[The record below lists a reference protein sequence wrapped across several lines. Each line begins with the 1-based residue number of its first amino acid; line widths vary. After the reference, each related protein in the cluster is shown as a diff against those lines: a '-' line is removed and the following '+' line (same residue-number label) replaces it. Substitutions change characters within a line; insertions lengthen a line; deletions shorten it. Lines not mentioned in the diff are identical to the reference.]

1 MSEVGDPGEYASRL
15 HEAFSHNSADSHKLI
30 SVLAGLD
37 PTTLEK
43 VKKAYGEKAGY
54 TLEYEVKHKL
64 SGNFG
69 LATLAAIQDPDEYD
83 ADLLWDAMEGVGTK
97 DHVLIE
103 ILVTRTPDHLK
114 KIKTVFLNKHGKSLD
129 KWVASETSGDYK
141 KYLLALV
148 NGERASSA
156 DKVNHEKVQEDVK
169 ALYRA
174 GEGRLGTNESVF
186 IEIFAERSWKH
197 LRQVNEAYNS
207 DFKHSLETAIKKEF
221 SGDMEK
227 ALIWSLE
234 SFNDRHAFF
243 ARRIHEAIEGL
254 GTKDKDLIRI
264 MASRRHVDLYEIADS
279 YEKIYQKSLKED
291 ISGDTSGNYG
301 ELLEQMIKAAE

>member
-1 MSEVGDPGEYASRL
+1 MGEIGDPGEYASRL
-15 HEAFSHNSADSHKLI
+15 HEAFGHWSADSNKII

-43 VKKAYGEKAGY
+43 VKKAFGEKAGY
-54 TLEYEVKHKL
+54 TLEYEIKHKL

-69 LATLAAIQDPDEYD
+69 LAALAVVQDPDEYD
-83 ADLLWDAMEGVGTK
+83 ADLLYDAMEGIGTK

-103 ILVTRTPDHLK
+103 VLVTRTPEHIK
-114 KIKTVFLNKHGKSLD
+114 KIKEIFLHKHGKSLE
-129 KWVASETSGDYK
+129 KWVSSETSGDYK
-141 KYLLALV
+141 KYLLDLV
-148 NGERASSA
+148 KAERTSSA
-156 DKVNHEKVQEDVK
+156 EKVNHEKVKEDVK

-174 GEGRLGTNESVF
+174 GEGRLGTNENVF
-186 IEIFAERSWKH
+186 IEIFAQRSWKH
-197 LRQVNEAYNS
+197 LRQVNEGYNEE
-207 DFKHSLETAIKKEF
+207 FRHSLETAIKKEF

-227 ALIWSLE
+227 ALVWSLE

-243 ARRIHEAIEGL
+243 ARRIHEAIQGL

-264 MASRRHVDLYEIADS
+264 MASRRHVDLWEIGEE

-291 ISGDTSGNYG
+291 IADDTSGSYR
-301 ELLEQMIKAAE
+301 ELLVQMIKSA